1 MMRIAIVGAGSIG
14 GYLAAR
20 LILSGQQV
28 TVIARG
34 ANLAAIRADGITL
47 RLPDGTEE
55 RAIPELATDDLA
67 AAGPHDVVILGVKG
81 QQIPALAPTLGPLL
95 GPETAVVPAQNGIPW
110 WYFQRCGGPYAGH
123 RLESIDPGGV
133 ISSHIAPARVI
144 GCVTYQAA
152 ELEAPGV
159 VRFIEGNRFTL
170 GEPDGAKTDRV
181 QALARVLT
189 RAGLKVPV
197 RGDIRTEIWVK
208 LLGNMTF
215 NPISALTRATLGEVI
230 GYAPTRELV
239 AATMAEA
246 QEVASRLGITFA
258 ITTERRIQGAAQMGS
273 HKTSTLQ
280 DIEAGR
286 PTEVEW
292 LVGTVAEVG
301 RLVEVPTPRIDALY
315 ACLALLERTSC
326 SGRTDPGSPGTQSMV
341 DEIHGKEMDHA

>member
-1 MMRIAIVGAGSIG
+1 MRIAIVGAGSIG

-20 LILSGQQV
+20 LALSGQPV

-34 ANLAAIRADGITL
+34 ANLAAIRAGGLTL

-55 RAIPELATDDLA
+55 RALPELATDDLA

-81 QQIPALAPTLGPLL
+81 QQLPALAPTLGPLL

-110 WYFQRCGGPYAGH
+110 WYFHRCGGPFEG
-123 RLESIDPGGV
+123 RSLESVDPGGV
-133 ISSHIAPARVI
+133 LSAHIDPERVI

-152 ELEAPGV
+152 ELEEPGV
-159 VRFIEGNRFTL
+159 VRFIEGNRFSL
-170 GEPDGAKTDRV
+170 GEPGGEKTGRV
-181 QALARVLT
+181 TALARALT

-197 RGDIRTEIWVK
+197 RSDIRTEIWVK

-230 GYAPTRELV
+230 GFAPTRELV

-246 QEVASRLGITFA
+246 TEVASRLGIRIG
-258 ITTERRIQGAAQMGS
+258 ITNERRIQGAAQMGS

-292 LVGTVAEVG
+292 LVGAVVELG
-301 RLVEVPTPRIDALY
+301 RLVDVPTPRLDALY
-315 ACLALLERTSC
+315 ACLKLLERTSC
-326 SGRTDPGSPGTQSMV
+326 VERPSR
-341 DEIHGKEMDHA
+341 

>member
-20 LILSGQQV
+20 LALSGQPV

-34 ANLAAIRADGITL
+34 ANLGAIRENGL
-47 RLPDGTEE
+47 RLLLPDGTEE
-55 RAIPELATDDLA
+55 RTIPELATDDLA
-67 AAGPHDVVILGVKG
+67 AAGPHDMVILAVKG
-81 QQIPALAPTLGPLL
+81 QQLPALAPTLGPLL

-110 WYFQRCGGPYAGH
+110 WYFQRCGGPFEG
-123 RLESIDPGGV
+123 RLLESVDPGGV
-133 ISSHIAPARVI
+133 ISSHIDPERVI

-170 GEPDGAKTDRV
+170 GEPDGAKSDRV
-181 QALARVLT
+181 QALARALI

-215 NPISALTRATLGEVI
+215 NPISALTRATLGQVI
-230 GYAPTRELV
+230 GFAPTRELV

-246 QEVASRLGITFA
+246 TEVASRLGIKIG
-258 ITTERRIQGAAQMGS
+258 ITNERRIQGAAQMGS

-280 DIEAGR
+280 DIESGR

-292 LVGTVAEVG
+292 LVGAVAELG
-301 RLVEVPTPRIDALY
+301 RLVDVPTPRIDALY
-315 ACLALLERTSC
+315 ACLRLLEQTSC
-326 SGRTDPGSPGTQSMV
+326 AGRMSR
-341 DEIHGKEMDHA
+341 